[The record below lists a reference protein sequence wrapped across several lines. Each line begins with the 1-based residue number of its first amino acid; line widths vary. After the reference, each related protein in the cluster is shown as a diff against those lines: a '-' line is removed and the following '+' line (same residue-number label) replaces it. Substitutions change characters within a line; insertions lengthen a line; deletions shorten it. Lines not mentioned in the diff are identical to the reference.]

1 MIPPDPLEGI
11 GIVGFARALRAGRT
25 SAEATADAYLR
36 RIDALDDRLGAFET
50 VAPNAALG
58 AARAMDQMLA
68 CGIDLGPLMGV
79 PVAIKDIVAVD
90 GLPTRAGSNVDV
102 SDLIGPE
109 GGFVRML
116 KRAGCVILGKTKT
129 VEFAM
134 GGTGIGRSRG
144 TPWNPCDPQ
153 VHRIP
158 GGSSSGSGVA
168 TAAGLCGFAVG
179 SDTGGSVRTPAAHC
193 GVFGLKTT
201 KGLWPTDGVFPLCPT
216 LDTLGLL
223 TRSAADAAVAFAA
236 LQGEAEPQPAT
247 VAGLRLGRPANHFF
261 DHVDEEVAACVGRA
275 IDAIRRAGANIVEIE
290 IAEAARAW
298 PELHAFVATELVA
311 ELGGRDGFE
320 SKRRDM
326 DPDVAARTE
335 PGRELSADA
344 YARLRER
351 HVAYRRIGDVRMKG
365 LDGWITPTVPYS
377 PRPVADFDDAAL
389 AERLVPVGSANTRIG
404 NLFGLSAVSIPV
416 HHLGSRLPAG
426 MQILCGGGEDAR
438 VLAIACAIEAVIG
451 TPPRPNLSG
460 FL

>member
-11 GIVGFARALRAGRT
+11 GIAGFAHALRAGRT
-25 SAEATADAYLR
+25 SAEANADAYLR

-50 VAPNAALG
+50 VAADTALG
-58 AARAMDQMLA
+58 AARAVDRLLG

-79 PVAIKDIVAVD
+79 PVAVKDIVAVD

-102 SDLIGPE
+102 SDLIGAE

-134 GGTGIGRSRG
+134 GGTGIGYSRG
-144 TPWNPCDPQ
+144 TPWNPCDALI
-153 VHRIP
+153 HRIP

-201 KGLWPTDGVFPLCPT
+201 KDLWPTDGVFPLSRT
-216 LDTLGLL
+216 FDTLGLL

-236 LQGEAEPQPAT
+236 LQGDAEPQPAM
-247 VAGLRLGRPANHFF
+247 VRGLRLGRPANHFF
-261 DHVDEEVAACVGRA
+261 DHVDGEVAAC
-275 IDAIRRAGANIVEIE
+275 IRRAMNAIARAGADIVEIE
-290 IAEAARAW
+290 IPEAARVW
-298 PELHAFVATELVA
+298 PELHAFIATELVA
-311 ELGGRDGFE
+311 ELGGRYGFE
-320 SKRRDM
+320 AKRAMM

-335 PGRELSADA
+335 PGRDVPADA
-344 YARLRER
+344 YVRLRKR
-351 HVAYRRIGDVRMKG
+351 HHVLRRIADKRMAG
-365 LDGWITPTVPYS
+365 LDGWIAPTVPYS

-389 AERLVPVGSANTRIG
+389 ADRLVSVTSANTRIG
-404 NLFGLSAVSIPV
+404 NFFGLCAVSIPV
-416 HHLGSRLPAG
+416 HHLGSRLPVG
-426 MQILCGGGEDAR
+426 LQILCPGGADAR
-438 VLAIACAIEAVIG
+438 LLAIARALEAVIG
-451 TPPRPNLSG
+451 TPPGPDLTG